1 MLPEV
6 LMLEKALIRLSALE
20 TTVLLQVLCSFCYNE
35 IKIQNNLSGGKR
47 ISFQYC
53 LLLIY
58 KDGQQ

>member
-1 MLPEV
+1 
-6 LMLEKALIRLSALE
+6 MLEKALIRLSALE